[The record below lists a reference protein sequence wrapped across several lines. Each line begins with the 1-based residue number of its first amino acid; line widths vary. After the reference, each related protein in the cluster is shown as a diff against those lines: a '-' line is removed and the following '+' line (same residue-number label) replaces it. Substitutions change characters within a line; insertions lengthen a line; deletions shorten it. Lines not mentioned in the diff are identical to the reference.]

1 MASAFG
7 DLFSSSHSS
16 IMWGQKKK
24 KSMADP
30 SVEIE
35 KVEIEALKCEN
46 MKLQRQVEESQRYEA
61 KLMADLEKVRMKLF
75 KSEEAEERLCSQ
87 LGDLEAESVLQAQD
101 YNHHINSLKQ
111 QLAQMQHLLAQF
123 QRNCS

>member
-1 MASAFG
+1 
-7 DLFSSSHSS
+7 
-16 IMWGQKKK
+16 
-24 KSMADP
+24 MADP

-35 KVEIEALKCEN
+35 KLEIEALRCEN

-61 KLMADLEKVRMKLF
+61 ELMADLEKVRMRLLMT
-75 KSEEAEERLCSQ
+75 EEAEERLCSQ

-111 QLAQMQHLLAQF
+111 QLSQMQHLLAQF